1 MARIRHIAIATRDL
15 EVTTQFYIEGL
26 GLKQVG
32 KVNTPTSEGYY
43 LSDGHVNFAILKF
56 KYDEPAKTEGTLKW
70 TGIHHFGLE
79 VENMEEARARIEQA
93 GAVHRPS
100 PGTEEMAKR
109 GNVEVKFSG
118 PDGVTIDLSEH
129 GWLGTKES
137 ENENWN
143 VGGMGLWDAGAEISS
158 ATFH

>member
-15 EVTTQFYIEGL
+15 EATTQFYIEGL

-32 KVNTPTSEGYY
+32 KISTPTSEGCY

-56 KYDEPAKTEGTLKW
+56 KYDEPAKTEGTLRY

-79 VENMEEARARIEQA
+79 VEDMETARAQIEKA
-93 GAVHRPS
+93 GAVYRPY

-129 GWLGTKES
+129 GWLGTK
-137 ENENWN
+137 
-143 VGGMGLWDAGAEISS
+143 
-158 ATFH
+158 

>member
-15 EVTTQFYIEGL
+15 EATTQFYIEGL
-26 GLKQVG
+26 GLKEVG
-32 KVNTPTSEGYY
+32 KINTPTSEGCY
-43 LSDGHVNFAILKF
+43 LSDGHINFAILKF
-56 KYDEPAKTEGTLKW
+56 KYDEPAKTEGTLRY

-79 VENMEEARARIEQA
+79 VEDMETARAQIEKA
-93 GAVHRPS
+93 GAVYRPY

-129 GWLGTKES
+129 GWLGTK
-137 ENENWN
+137 
-143 VGGMGLWDAGAEISS
+143 
-158 ATFH
+158 

>member
-15 EVTTQFYIEGL
+15 EATKRFYIEGL
-26 GLKQVG
+26 GLKEVG
-32 KVNTPTSEGYY
+32 KINTPTSEGCY
-43 LSDGHVNFAILKF
+43 LSDGHINFAILKF
-56 KYDEPAKTEGTLKW
+56 KYDEPAKTEGTLRY

-79 VENMEEARARIEQA
+79 VENMEEARAQIEKA
-93 GAVHRPS
+93 GAVHRPY

-129 GWLGTKES
+129 GWLGTK
-137 ENENWN
+137 
-143 VGGMGLWDAGAEISS
+143 
-158 ATFH
+158 

>member
-15 EVTTQFYIEGL
+15 DATKKFYIEGL
-26 GLKQVG
+26 GLKEVG
-32 KVNTPTSEGYY
+32 KINTPTSEGCY
-43 LSDGHVNFAILKF
+43 LSDGHINFAILKF
-56 KYDEPAKTEGTLKW
+56 KYDEPAKTEGTLRY

-79 VENMEEARARIEQA
+79 VENMEEARAQIEKA
-93 GAVHRPS
+93 GAVHRPY

-129 GWLGTKES
+129 GWLGTK
-137 ENENWN
+137 
-143 VGGMGLWDAGAEISS
+143 
-158 ATFH
+158 

>member
-15 EVTTQFYIEGL
+15 EGTKKFYIDGL
-26 GLKQVG
+26 GLKEVG
-32 KVNTPTSEGYY
+32 KINTPTSEGCY
-43 LSDGHVNFAILKF
+43 LTDGHVNFAILKF
-56 KYDEPAKTEGTLKW
+56 KYDEPAKTEGTLRW

-79 VENMEEARARIEQA
+79 VEDMEEARVRIEKA
-93 GAVHRPS
+93 GAVHRPY

-129 GWLGTKES
+129 GWLGTK
-137 ENENWN
+137 
-143 VGGMGLWDAGAEISS
+143 
-158 ATFH
+158 

>member
-15 EVTTQFYIEGL
+15 DGTKKFYIEGL
-26 GLKQVG
+26 GLKEVG
-32 KVNTPTSEGYY
+32 KINTPTSEGCY
-43 LSDGHVNFAILKF
+43 LTDGHVNFAILKF

-79 VENMEEARARIEQA
+79 VENMEEARAQIEKA
-93 GAVHRPS
+93 GAVHRPY

-129 GWLGTKES
+129 GWLGTK
-137 ENENWN
+137 
-143 VGGMGLWDAGAEISS
+143 
-158 ATFH
+158 

>member
-1 MARIRHIAIATRDL
+1 MARIRHIAIATQDL
-15 EVTTQFYIEGL
+15 EGTKKFYIEGL
-26 GLKQVG
+26 GLKEVG
-32 KVNTPTSEGYY
+32 KINTPTSEGCY
-43 LSDGHVNFAILKF
+43 LTDGHVNFAILKF

-79 VENMEEARARIEQA
+79 VENMEEARARIEKA
-93 GAVHRPS
+93 GAVHRPY

-129 GWLGTKES
+129 GWLGTK
-137 ENENWN
+137 
-143 VGGMGLWDAGAEISS
+143 
-158 ATFH
+158 

>member
-15 EVTTQFYIEGL
+15 DGTKKFYIEGL
-26 GLKQVG
+26 GLKEVG
-32 KVNTPTSEGYY
+32 KINTPTSEGCY
-43 LSDGHVNFAILKF
+43 LSDGHINFAILKF
-56 KYDEPAKTEGTLKW
+56 KYDEPAKTEGTLRW

-79 VENMEEARARIEQA
+79 VEDMETARAQIEKA
-93 GAVHRPS
+93 GAVHRPY

-129 GWLGTKES
+129 GWLGTK
-137 ENENWN
+137 
-143 VGGMGLWDAGAEISS
+143 
-158 ATFH
+158 

>member
-15 EVTTQFYIEGL
+15 DGTKKFYIEGL
-26 GLKQVG
+26 GLKEVG
-32 KVNTPTSEGYY
+32 KINTPTSEGCY
-43 LSDGHVNFAILKF
+43 LSDGHINFAILKF
-56 KYDEPAKTEGTLKW
+56 KYDEPAKTEGTLRY

-79 VENMEEARARIEQA
+79 VENMEEARAQIEKA
-93 GAVHRPS
+93 GAVYRPY

-129 GWLGTKES
+129 GWLGTKKSSRSRAGLNPVER
-137 ENENWN
+137 WN
-143 VGGMGLWDAGAEISS
+143 AGAGT
-158 ATFH
+158 APA

>member
-15 EVTTQFYIEGL
+15 DGTKKFYIEGL
-26 GLKQVG
+26 GLKEVG
-32 KVNTPTSEGYY
+32 KINTPTSEGCY
-43 LSDGHVNFAILKF
+43 LSDGHINFAILKF
-56 KYDEPAKTEGTLKW
+56 KYDEPAKTEGTLRY

-79 VENMEEARARIEQA
+79 VENIEEARAQIEKA
-93 GAVHRPS
+93 GAVHRPY

-129 GWLGTKES
+129 GWLGTK
-137 ENENWN
+137 
-143 VGGMGLWDAGAEISS
+143 
-158 ATFH
+158 

>member
-15 EVTTQFYIEGL
+15 DGTKKFYIEGL
-26 GLKQVG
+26 GLKEVG
-32 KVNTPTSEGYY
+32 KINTPTSEGCY
-43 LSDGHVNFAILKF
+43 LSDGHINFAILKF
-56 KYDEPAKTEGTLKW
+56 KYDEPAKTEGTLRW

-79 VENMEEARARIEQA
+79 VEDMEEARARIEKA
-93 GAVHRPS
+93 GAVHRPY

-129 GWLGTKES
+129 GWLGTK
-137 ENENWN
+137 
-143 VGGMGLWDAGAEISS
+143 
-158 ATFH
+158 

>member
-15 EVTTQFYIEGL
+15 EGTKKFYIEGL
-26 GLKQVG
+26 GLKEVG
-32 KVNTPTSEGYY
+32 KINTPTSEGCY
-43 LSDGHVNFAILKF
+43 LTDGHVNFAILKF
-56 KYDEPAKTEGTLKW
+56 KYDEPAKTEGTLRW

-79 VENMEEARARIEQA
+79 VEDMEAARAQIEKA
-93 GAVHRPS
+93 GAVYRPY

-129 GWLGTKES
+129 GWLGTK
-137 ENENWN
+137 
-143 VGGMGLWDAGAEISS
+143 
-158 ATFH
+158 

>member
-15 EVTTQFYIEGL
+15 EGTKKFYIEGL
-26 GLKQVG
+26 GLKEVG
-32 KVNTPTSEGYY
+32 KINTPTSEGCY
-43 LSDGHVNFAILKF
+43 LTDGHVNFAILKF
-56 KYDEPAKTEGTLKW
+56 KYDEPAKTEGTLRY

-79 VENMEEARARIEQA
+79 VENMEEARAQIEKA
-93 GAVHRPS
+93 GAVYRPY

-129 GWLGTKES
+129 GWLGTK
-137 ENENWN
+137 
-143 VGGMGLWDAGAEISS
+143 
-158 ATFH
+158 

>member
-15 EVTTQFYIEGL
+15 EGTKKFYIEGL
-26 GLKQVG
+26 GLKEVG
-32 KVNTPTSEGYY
+32 KINTPTSEGCY
-43 LSDGHVNFAILKF
+43 LTDGHVNFAILKF

-79 VENMEEARARIEQA
+79 VENMEEARAQIEKA
-93 GAVHRPS
+93 GAVHRPY

-129 GWLGTKES
+129 GWLGTK
-137 ENENWN
+137 
-143 VGGMGLWDAGAEISS
+143 
-158 ATFH
+158 

>member
-15 EVTTQFYIEGL
+15 DGTKKFYIEGL
-26 GLKQVG
+26 GLKEVG
-32 KVNTPTSEGYY
+32 KINTPTSEGCY
-43 LSDGHVNFAILKF
+43 LSDGHINFAILKF

-79 VENMEEARARIEQA
+79 VEDMEEARARIEKA
-93 GAVHRPS
+93 GAVHRPY

-129 GWLGTKES
+129 GWLGTK
-137 ENENWN
+137 
-143 VGGMGLWDAGAEISS
+143 
-158 ATFH
+158 

>member
-15 EVTTQFYIEGL
+15 EATKKFYIDGL
-26 GLKQVG
+26 GLKEVG
-32 KVNTPTSEGYY
+32 KINTPTSEGCY
-43 LSDGHVNFAILKF
+43 LTDGHVNFAILKF
-56 KYDEPAKTEGTLKW
+56 KYDEPAKTEGTLRY

-79 VENMEEARARIEQA
+79 VEDMEEARARIEKA
-93 GAVHRPS
+93 GAVHRPY

-129 GWLGTKES
+129 GWLGTK
-137 ENENWN
+137 
-143 VGGMGLWDAGAEISS
+143 
-158 ATFH
+158 

>member
-1 MARIRHIAIATRDL
+1 MDETQKAGAILSSGINEDTEKGGRTMARIRHIAIATRDL
-15 EVTTQFYIEGL
+15 EATTRFYIEGL

-56 KYDEPAKTEGTLKW
+56 KYDEPAKTEGTLRW

-79 VENMEEARARIEQA
+79 VEDMEEARARIEKA
-93 GAVHRPS
+93 GAVHRPY

-129 GWLGTKES
+129 GWLGTK
-137 ENENWN
+137 
-143 VGGMGLWDAGAEISS
+143 
-158 ATFH
+158 

>member
-15 EVTTQFYIEGL
+15 EATKRFYLEGL
-26 GLKQVG
+26 GLKEVG

-43 LSDGHVNFAILKF
+43 LSDGHVNLAILKF
-56 KYDEPAKTEGTLKW
+56 KYDDPATTEGGLRY

-79 VENMEEARARIEQA
+79 VENMADAQAQIEKA
-93 GAVHRPS
+93 GAVHRPY

-129 GWLGTKES
+129 GWLGTK
-137 ENENWN
+137 
-143 VGGMGLWDAGAEISS
+143 
-158 ATFH
+158 

>member
-15 EVTTQFYIEGL
+15 EGTKKFYIEGL
-26 GLKQVG
+26 GLKEVG
-32 KVNTPTSEGYY
+32 KINTPTSEGCY
-43 LSDGHVNFAILKF
+43 LTDGHVNFAILKF
-56 KYDEPAKTEGTLKW
+56 KYDEPAKTEGTLRY

-79 VENMEEARARIEQA
+79 VEDMEEARARIEKA
-93 GAVHRPS
+93 GAVYRPY

-129 GWLGTKES
+129 GWLGTK
-137 ENENWN
+137 
-143 VGGMGLWDAGAEISS
+143 
-158 ATFH
+158 

>member
-1 MARIRHIAIATRDL
+1 MGRIRHIAIATRDL
-15 EVTTQFYIEGL
+15 EATTRFYIEGL

-43 LSDGHVNFAILKF
+43 LSDGHVNLAILKF
-56 KYDEPAKTEGTLKW
+56 KYDDPATTEGMLKY
-70 TGIHHFGLE
+70 TGIHHFGVE
-79 VENMEEARARIEQA
+79 VENMAEAQAQIENA
-93 GAVHRPS
+93 GAVHRPY

-129 GWLGTKES
+129 GWLGTK
-137 ENENWN
+137 
-143 VGGMGLWDAGAEISS
+143 
-158 ATFH
+158 

>member
-15 EVTTQFYIEGL
+15 EATTQFYIEGL

-32 KVNTPTSEGYY
+32 KINTPTSEGCY
-43 LSDGHVNFAILKF
+43 LTDGHVNFAILKF

-79 VENMEEARARIEQA
+79 VENMEEARARIEKA
-93 GAVHRPS
+93 GAVHRPY
-100 PGTEEMAKR
+100 PGTEEMEKR

-129 GWLGTKES
+129 GWLGTK
-137 ENENWN
+137 
-143 VGGMGLWDAGAEISS
+143 
-158 ATFH
+158 